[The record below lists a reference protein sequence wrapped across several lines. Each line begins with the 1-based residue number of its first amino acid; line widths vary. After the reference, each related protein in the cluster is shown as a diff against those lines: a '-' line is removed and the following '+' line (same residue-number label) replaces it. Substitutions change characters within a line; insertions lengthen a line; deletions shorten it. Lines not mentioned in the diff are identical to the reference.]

1 MLIILVLYLRSGN
14 NQKYIYPVIAVLD
27 FFFDNFGKTNRDL
40 KMVAKKVSPMD
51 ILYHRKSAEEEDTNK
66 GQNKESFITNS
77 LEFPS
82 RIIVFWFSIGH

>member
-14 NQKYIYPVIAVLD
+14 NQKYIYQVIAVLD
-27 FFFDNFGKTNRDL
+27 FFDNFGKTNRDL

-51 ILYHRKSAEEEDTNK
+51 ILYHRKSAEEEQTNK

-77 LEFPS
+77 LDFPS